1 MRQAS
6 RIEDLVARFAAI
18 RETVGWEIDLG
29 VELHRN
35 MQAGDAV
42 MLADELQRLRPLFV
56 EDPIPPDSVM
66 AMRAFAAKVNVPVA
80 AGERN
85 TTIWEFAEYLERPG
99 MNYIRPDVGI
109 AGGFTHVKKICALA
123 EAFHAGILPHAV
135 PSGAVAVAAHVQL
148 GMCVPNWE
156 AQEYMPPDGN
166 QWTDVVDRV
175 VELRDGYLIAPD
187 RPGIG
192 IELDDVGLAKY
203 PVPTADL
210 TGAVLGFDLSHPPL
224 REDGSVAIR

>member
-1 MRQAS
+1 
-6 RIEDLVARFAAI
+6 
-18 RETVGWEIDLG
+18 
-29 VELHRN
+29 
-35 MQAGDAV
+35 
-42 MLADELQRLRPLFV
+42 
-56 EDPIPPDSVM
+56 
-66 AMRAFAAKVNVPVA
+66 
-80 AGERN
+80 
-85 TTIWEFAEYLERPG
+85 
-99 MNYIRPDVGI
+99 
-109 AGGFTHVKKICALA
+109 
-123 EAFHAGILPHAV
+123 
-135 PSGAVAVAAHVQL
+135 
-148 GMCVPNWE
+148 
-156 AQEYMPPDGN
+156 MPPDGN